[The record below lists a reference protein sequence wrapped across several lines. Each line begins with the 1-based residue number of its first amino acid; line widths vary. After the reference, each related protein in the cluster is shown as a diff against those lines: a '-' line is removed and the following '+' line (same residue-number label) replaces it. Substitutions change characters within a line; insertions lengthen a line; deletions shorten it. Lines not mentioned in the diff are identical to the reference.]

1 MTGISDDIEWH
12 NGCNCPIKNIPESYH
27 FFSHSKQ
34 VITYVYMYAL
44 KRASLKFMFLNCL
57 LVSGA
62 TTPFDSNIDAAQ
74 HTCLQIQL
82 SRNNSL

>member
-12 NGCNCPIKNIPESYH
+12 NECNCPIKNIRESYH
-27 FFSHSKQ
+27 LFSHSKQ

-44 KRASLKFMFLNCL
+44 ERASLKFIFLNCL
-57 LVSGA
+57 FVSGA
-62 TTPFDSNIDAAQ
+62 TTLFDSNIGAAQ